1 MAKVTRITLDT
12 SGGLDRR
19 RLHLREVSSDGDS
32 PLENIGRDLYQAR
45 QKKGEDLAH
54 ISRILKISKNYLE
67 AIEESNIEALPG
79 RTYVIGFVRSYA
91 DYLGLDP
98 DNAVERLKA
107 EIAGRDGGREPVVAL
122 SPPQERNL
130 PKGGV
135 IFAVLLVLVLIYSL
149 YYLFVSAGR
158 MTSQPVVP
166 VPERLAQQAGISQ
179 PPSPDQSAV
188 PAPAAP
194 DVAPATAP
202 TPPAP
207 AAAAPAMPPPPAP
220 TTTAASVA
228 QTAPLPPGT
237 KYGAQNSNSRIT
249 LRAHRLL
256 LVTVEGP
263 GRLFLKRRLS
273 PGDSYLVP
281 NMTGLKLTVP
291 DAGAVEVILD
301 GGSVGFV
308 GKDGASVEKVSLN
321 PQDIVE
327 RTRGN
332 L

>member
-1 MAKVTRITLDT
+1 MAKVTRITLDN

-19 RLHLREVSSDGDS
+19 RLHLREISSDGDA
-32 PLENIGRDLYQAR
+32 PLENIGRDLRQAR

-54 ISRILKISKNYLE
+54 ISRIIKIGKNYLE

-79 RTYVIGFVRSYA
+79 RTYVIGFVRTYA

-107 EIAGRDGGREPVVAL
+107 EIAGRDGGKEAVVAL
-122 SPPQERNL
+122 SPPAERNL

-135 IFAVLLVLVLIYSL
+135 IFAVLLFLVLIYSG

-166 VPERLAQQAGISQ
+166 VPERLAQQAGISR
-179 PPSPDQSAV
+179 PPGPEQSAV
-188 PAPAAP
+188 PAPP
-194 DVAPATAP
+194 PPNVAPATAP
-202 TPPAP
+202 IPPAP
-207 AAAAPAMPPPPAP
+207 AAAAPPAP
-220 TTTAASVA
+220 ALAPPTTSAAPVA
-228 QTAPLPPGT
+228 QTVVLPAGT
-237 KYGAQNSNSRIT
+237 KYGAQNSNSRVT

-263 GRLFLKRRLS
+263 GKLFLKRHLS

-281 NMTGLKLTVP
+281 NLAGLKLTVP
-291 DAGAVEVILD
+291 NAGAVEVILD

-321 PQDIVE
+321 PQDIVD
-327 RTRGN
+327 RTRDN
-332 L
+332 R